1 MSEVHMQLERATLEN
16 RRLQSAL
23 RVAHEQISD
32 LYFNKRV
39 LEAEMTALRSD
50 RDQQVAEANE
60 RIRMAERAVVAATS
74 RRRLAEPITVSPAV
88 QSSPARGAI
97 ANQTD
102 AEGSIATG
110 CLLSRVQP
118 TYTTFRPV
126 DRKSRDVNR
135 FKQYATLTAMN
146 YDDFDSLDEDENV
159 VDSDATADE
168 TATMELPEPHTT
180 SDKLKIQPISQ
191 SSVDND
197 GSFEANR
204 NEINVLAV
212 NALPPSQSSLTEEAA
227 GDLETPS
234 SIDAVDTVDV
244 VLPSPSSSST
254 PRKSVDLPSIESL
267 ESPVY
272 ARTPALTRPDTVT
285 LDTVPRADYL
295 KLLDELDELR
305 QELDAVRRT
314 QVMSNS
320 PDCPPHLVTKLVVP
334 AETSFRS
341 PVVDRGLTDQSH
353 EPAGKIQVDTPSNRQ
368 SMLPSSA
375 PGTTRFFDWSV
386 SLNQSVASPHSH
398 LSEDEEEDEDKS
410 KQESDLIEV
419 ETPTHKESPPVCE
432 SCLILQA
439 RLLAVETI
447 GSIQMEESSRLWAT
461 QIAKLESK
469 IHQLQDELQV
479 MRREHAVVHSASSF
493 DYVVPLKWN
502 TADQSVWTQTNAS
515 LHTSKHTC
523 FNYVMCLT
531 GKCDV
536 LGYAPE
542 LSALDALCWSLNRCD
557 FCTVSDQTELQSR
570 FFVHPLS
577 VTATLQ
583 RYSRLSADAACICLA
598 LAQRIASL
606 NRRGV
611 PDGEQSAEYTNDFNT
626 LLSALSVNQLDDNG
640 ACVELDRS
648 GYKILGPA
656 LTQLNHEV
664 ERLASVMDA
673 EFQDRFDN
681 HSLFQDTDGVLDPE
695 VEVAELRTRLSAV
708 LQLLAAKLPPD
719 TQKVLAETTQ
729 IVEAERLQLQA
740 ELERRIVQLEQSHS
754 FSLTELEA
762 SRRSLIEQ
770 LATSEAANLQLKDEL
785 SVLQQKLQAKER
797 FLAEQTDERETER
810 EEFRAELTRLEKQ
823 LQATKGELLAS
834 KLINGAST
842 VVDDASDG
850 QDQWNTT
857 TLSVDSDDFDYS
869 DPDTPVRDSRR
880 QTWFAPPC
888 TTSLSI
894 AGSLNR
900 RFSEGPVRPP
910 SSLPSSERMRNN
922 NNVHQIH
929 FSSTRLP
936 TNPPATAGMADA
948 WTNTIAS
955 VLPDLFDKETFVE
968 LDQKVQLRERGCY
981 TCPLLSD
988 ALVQTDNED
997 SALRTEIVTLREQLA
1012 NRLQNPSHPTV
1023 SDTRD
1028 ASVTALWER
1037 EDAWTQ
1043 FAGDD
1048 SSDSEAVHA
1057 VRTTKTVRKILDAR
1071 TAAAIL
1077 GQFTLTEESTVV
1089 THGSPVPRGWSCDS
1103 DRVRVLEF
1111 ADKATCTDSVLLC
1124 VKNPTS
1130 DASSEYISKRERS
1143 LSSPSLTS
1151 PSAVTQDTGIDM
1163 SQSVVVSEANEQ
1175 VVAHNTTT
1183 SVPLCTAP
1191 FVDPPVLEDSDDV
1204 HFHTSDT
1211 SITETV
1217 VSSKSDVPATVDVL
1231 PDALFSVDENFSI
1244 VSSHESSPHPQFT
1257 TAHVE
1262 VMVDVRSPDKS
1273 VPDGLRRID
1282 HSLID
1287 GSSNTDD
1294 LQLDFIPT
1302 SDLQAL
1308 LEQKATCELLVNTM
1322 RSEIEGLQKYQEEL
1336 QSDYNILQSML
1347 DDRESELERCTNESL
1362 ALQARCVG
1370 FEKELMERKNVVLER
1385 DEDMFL
1391 LTEQNESLQAKICE
1405 LEKQLE
1411 FATHGTHC
1419 SVDAFAQTD
1428 LPTSDTRSCTP
1439 SAATE
1444 ACRMDTSTMED
1455 RECSD
1460 TIVDGGSSLHSL
1472 NDAATEESGQ
1482 QNSAPVAVAPVC
1494 ASTPDDR
1501 SAEINN
1507 HPDEVQALIRGLR
1520 EAHQRA
1526 TAQIVSSTPADAQA
1540 IPETHGWHGN
1550 ESSVNNYQPNAI
1562 VDLVRANTALKR
1574 VLTQLTNVVES
1585 YENPCQTSASASLSK
1600 DNLQQ
1605 LIQCTSNA
1613 LVADEL
1619 VWLNMLQSSAADIF
1633 RCVSSCASNHEPVLD
1648 TILPADSGQDSA
1660 WNAMRRL
1667 ADQLTA
1673 FMQHEEKYRECFTRT
1688 HLLEKQCL
1696 SADLKVATT
1705 RTDSLSAEVDR
1716 LSDRLTSQKQALDRA
1731 DGLNLRLANQVSDL
1745 KTDLAKVTAELQTE
1759 RLESEQKQAKL
1770 DRISSQLAD
1779 EQRTSDQLRTQSDAV
1794 KKEASRLQQELKIAT
1809 DTLLFDFS
1817 LHRSFT
1823 VHHLFLCWI
1832 KSVVLWAAAQGR
1844 ERRSCPRANCLMA
1857 LERAV
1862 HCAINLSDVT
1872 VSPEQTSLNNSS
1884 TNTEFHLRSLSASP
1898 KDLFHALN
1906 SFANNLAIARH
1917 TATKA
1922 ERRARELQS
1931 INNALRLNLAETELR
1946 VMPFLV
1952 SCTRSQLPNSSP
1964 NAPVLHELNQAKH
1977 SSETKQRHPSSRF
1990 AELKSVCTRLLSLAA
2005 ADQIGVDDG
2014 SSSASTSDAD
2024 DDGDVTRLR
2033 AAPKAVSFHP
2043 SVHQTE
2049 KQRAFDLSAPVTP
2062 KLTNEMDHIVD
2073 RDLESSRNIRNPAL
2087 SVSRT
2092 STGSNV
2098 TKAEQSSV
2106 EIPGG
2111 ESTVSMERSINNA
2124 LRLNL
2129 AETELRVMPFLVSC
2143 TRSQLPNSSPNAP
2156 VLHELNQAKHSS
2168 ETKQRHPSSRFAEL
2182 KSVCTRLLSLAAAD
2196 QIGVDDGSSSAST
2209 SDADDD
2215 GDVTRLRAA
2224 PKAVSFHPSVHQTE
2238 KQRAF
2243 DLSAPVTPKL
2253 TNEMD
2258 HIVDRDLE
2266 SSRNIRNPA
2275 LSVSRTSTGSNV
2287 TKAEQSSVEIPGGES
2302 TVSMERFRNVHAHYL
2317 RAQSYRRALTFQKR
2331 YLLLLLGGFQYSEEA
2346 VIASLGRPEWML
2358 TDHTNGLVNCCG
2370 GLSHPA
2376 IPTPLRRFRAAVR
2389 AAQVIFRMRHMVN
2402 RWRRSGLYSST
2413 GAMSSSHT
2421 SATKLA
2427 CFPTRFG
2434 VSAINR
2440 APLKELTAES
2450 AFHNCSLTPTATHV
2464 PLTSKVLNR
2473 SADARQMPAHHDSR
2487 WQYNISTPAIG
2498 APNAVSYPNIP
2509 DFPNAPS
2516 SFPLTYS
2523 TPIQTH
2529 LSTQT
2534 PSAPSDFPVKNSSS
2548 TVHSTG
2554 DSAQLNRNFL
2564 RTRPGMNSISTQPQ
2578 HRNSVPFSAAS
2589 SRPSALT
2596 ISTGH
2601 SSLNE
2606 RQRSLRNKPEW
2617 RRV

>member
-1 MSEVHMQLERATLEN
+1 M
-16 RRLQSAL
+16 
-23 RVAHEQISD
+23 
-32 LYFNKRV
+32 
-39 LEAEMTALRSD
+39 
-50 RDQQVAEANE
+50 
-60 RIRMAERAVVAATS
+60 
-74 RRRLAEPITVSPAV
+74 
-88 QSSPARGAI
+88 
-97 ANQTD
+97 
-102 AEGSIATG
+102 
-110 CLLSRVQP
+110 
-118 TYTTFRPV
+118 
-126 DRKSRDVNR
+126 
-135 FKQYATLTAMN
+135 
-146 YDDFDSLDEDENV
+146 
-159 VDSDATADE
+159 
-168 TATMELPEPHTT
+168 
-180 SDKLKIQPISQ
+180 
-191 SSVDND
+191 
-197 GSFEANR
+197 
-204 NEINVLAV
+204 
-212 NALPPSQSSLTEEAA
+212 
-227 GDLETPS
+227 
-234 SIDAVDTVDV
+234 
-244 VLPSPSSSST
+244 
-254 PRKSVDLPSIESL
+254 
-267 ESPVY
+267 
-272 ARTPALTRPDTVT
+272 
-285 LDTVPRADYL
+285 
-295 KLLDELDELR
+295 R

-314 QVMSNS
+314 QVISNPS
-320 PDCPPHLVTKLVVP
+320 DCPSHLATKLVVP
-334 AETSFRS
+334 AETSFRL
-341 PVVDRGLTDQSH
+341 PVMDPGLTDRVH
-353 EPAGKIQVDTPSNRQ
+353 DLAGKVLVDTPSNRQ

-386 SLNQSVASPHSH
+386 SLNQSAASPDAH
-398 LSEDEEEDEDKS
+398 LSEDEEEGENKS
-410 KQESDLIEV
+410 KQESDLIEM
-419 ETPTHKESPPVCE
+419 ETPIRKELSPVCE
-432 SCLILQA
+432 NCLSLQA
-439 RLLAVETI
+439 RLLTVETI
-447 GSIQMEESSRLWAT
+447 ASVQMEESSRLWTT
-461 QIAKLESK
+461 QITTLESK

-479 MRREHAVVHSASSF
+479 VRHDHAVVHSASSF
-493 DYVVPLKWN
+493 GYIVPLKWN
-502 TADQSVWTQTNAS
+502 TADQSMWIQTNAS
-515 LHTSKHTC
+515 DHLLDESIRHTSTASQTD
-523 FNYVMCLT
+523 LP
-531 GKCDV
+531 D
-536 LGYAPE
+536 ASSPE
-542 LSALDALCWSLNRCD
+542 
-557 FCTVSDQTELQSR
+557 FGE
-570 FFVHPLS
+570 S

-626 LLSALSVNQLDDNG
+626 LLNALSVNQLDDNG

-681 HSLFQDTDGVLDPE
+681 HSLFQDNDGVLDPE
-695 VEVAELRTRLSAV
+695 IEVAELRTRLSAV

-770 LATSEAANLQLKDEL
+770 LASSEAANLQLKDEL

-823 LQATKGELLAS
+823 LQAT
-834 KLINGAST
+834 NT

-857 TLSVDSDDFDYS
+857 LSVGSDDFDYS

-888 TTSLSI
+888 TTTLSTV
-894 AGSLNR
+894 GSLNR
-900 RFSEGPVRPP
+900 RFSEGPVRPSSSVP
-910 SSLPSSERMRNN
+910 SSARMRNN
-922 NNVHQIH
+922 NNVDQIH
-929 FSSTRLP
+929 FSSARVP
-936 TNPPATAGMADA
+936 THPPATAGMADA
-948 WTNTIAS
+948 WTNTNPS
-955 VLPDLFDKETFVE
+955 VVHDVFDKETYAE

-1012 NRLQNPSHPTV
+1012 NQLQNPPHLAVSH
-1023 SDTRD
+1023 TRD

-1043 FAGDD
+1043 FAGND
-1048 SSDSEAVHA
+1048 SSASEAVHA

-1089 THGSPVPRGWSCDS
+1089 THGSPVSRCWSCGS
-1103 DRVRVLEF
+1103 DPVRILEF
-1111 ADKATCTDSVLLC
+1111 ADKATCTDSVLQC
-1124 VKNPTS
+1124 VKNLTN
-1130 DASSEYISKRERS
+1130 DASSEYISKHERS

-1163 SQSVVVSEANEQ
+1163 SQGVVMSEANAR

-1183 SVPLCTAP
+1183 SVPFCTVS
-1191 FVDPPVLEDSDDV
+1191 FVDHPVLEDSDGV

-1211 SITETV
+1211 SFSETV

-1231 PDALFSVDENFSI
+1231 ADVDENVSI
-1244 VSSHESSPHPQFT
+1244 LSYPASSLRPQST
-1257 TAHVE
+1257 IAHVE
-1262 VMVDVRSPDKS
+1262 VMVDVRSPDIS

-1282 HSLID
+1282 HSLTD

-1294 LQLDFIPT
+1294 LQLEFIPT

-1308 LEQKATCELLVNTM
+1308 MEQKATCELLVNTM

-1336 QSDYNILQSML
+1336 QSDYDVLQSML

-1411 FATHGTHC
+1411 FVSHVKHS
-1419 SVDAFAQTD
+1419 SVDAFTQTD
-1428 LPTSDTRSCTP
+1428 LPTSDPRSCTP

-1460 TIVDGGSSLHSL
+1460 TIIDGGSSLHSS

-1482 QNSAPVAVAPVC
+1482 QNSVPVAVAPIC
-1494 ASTPDDR
+1494 ASTPDER
-1501 SAEINN
+1501 STEISN

-1520 EAHQRA
+1520 EAHKRA
-1526 TAQIVSSTPADAQA
+1526 TAQIAPSNSPDAQA
-1540 IPETHGWHGN
+1540 IPESHGWHGN
-1550 ESSVNNYQPNAI
+1550 ESAVNNYQPNAI

-1574 VLTQLTNVVES
+1574 VLNQLTNVVEN
-1585 YENPCQTSASASLSK
+1585 YENPCQTSDSASLPK

-1605 LIQCTSNA
+1605 LIHCTSNA
-1613 LVADEL
+1613 LAADEL
-1619 VWLNMLQSSAADIF
+1619 VWLNMLQSSTADIF
-1633 RCVSSCASNHEPVLD
+1633 RCVSSSTSNHEPVFD
-1648 TILPADSGQDSA
+1648 TILPADNGQDSA

-1667 ADQLTA
+1667 AGQLTA

-1716 LSDRLTSQKQALDRA
+1716 LGDRLTSQKQALDRA

-1745 KTDLAKVTAELQTE
+1745 KTDLVKVTAELHTE

-1770 DRISSQLAD
+1770 DRISSQLAR
-1779 EQRTSDQLRTQSDAV
+1779 EQRISDQLRAQSDAM
-1794 KKEASRLQQELKIAT
+1794 KKEVSRLQQELKIAT
-1809 DTLLFDFS
+1809 DTLLES
-1817 LHRSFT
+1817 QLALATAQKRAEAAEQT
-1823 VHHLFLCWI
+1823 VDELKEQC
-1832 KSVVLWAAAQGR
+1832 SD
-1844 ERRSCPRANCLMA
+1844 
-1857 LERAV
+1857 
-1862 HCAINLSDVT
+1862 AINLSDVT

-1884 TNTEFHLRSLSASP
+1884 ANTEFHLRSLNASP
-1898 KDLFHALN
+1898 KDLFHAIN
-1906 SFANNLAIARH
+1906 SFANNLAVARH

-1964 NAPVLHELNQAKH
+1964 NAPVLHDLNQAKN

-2005 ADQIGVDDG
+2005 ADQIGADDG

-2024 DDGDVTRLR
+2024 DDQDVTRLR
-2033 AAPKAVSFHP
+2033 AAPKSVSFHP
-2043 SVHQTE
+2043 SVRRTE
-2049 KQRAFDLSAPVTP
+2049 QQRAFDLSAPVTP
-2062 KLTNEMDHIVD
+2062 KLTNGIDHNAE
-2073 RDLESSRNIRNPAL
+2073 RDLESPRNGRNPAL

-2092 STGSNV
+2092 SSGSTV
-2098 TKAEQSSV
+2098 TKTEQSTV
-2106 EIPGG
+2106 E
-2111 ESTVSMERSINNA
+2111 T
-2124 LRLNL
+2124 
-2129 AETELRVMPFLVSC
+2129 
-2143 TRSQLPNSSPNAP
+2143 
-2156 VLHELNQAKHSS
+2156 
-2168 ETKQRHPSSRFAEL
+2168 
-2182 KSVCTRLLSLAAAD
+2182 
-2196 QIGVDDGSSSAST
+2196 
-2209 SDADDD
+2209 
-2215 GDVTRLRAA
+2215 
-2224 PKAVSFHPSVHQTE
+2224 
-2238 KQRAF
+2238 
-2243 DLSAPVTPKL
+2243 
-2253 TNEMD
+2253 
-2258 HIVDRDLE
+2258 
-2266 SSRNIRNPA
+2266 
-2275 LSVSRTSTGSNV
+2275 
-2287 TKAEQSSVEIPGGES
+2287 PGGES

-2358 TDHTNGLVNCCG
+2358 TDHTNGLVNCG

-2402 RWRRSGLYSST
+2402 RWRRSGLYSTT
-2413 GAMSSSHT
+2413 GAISTSHT
-2421 SATKLA
+2421 SAAKLA
-2427 CFPTRFG
+2427 CFPSRFG
-2434 VSAINR
+2434 VSAISR

-2450 AFHNCSLTPTATHV
+2450 TFHNCSLTPTATHV

-2473 SADARQMPAHHDSR
+2473 SADARQMPVHHDSR
-2487 WQYNISTPAIG
+2487 WQYNISTPASD
-2498 APNAVSYPNIP
+2498 APITVSHPNIP
-2509 DFPNAPS
+2509 DFPNTPS
-2516 SFPLTYS
+2516 SFPPTYS

-2529 LSTQT
+2529 LSAQT
-2534 PSAPSDFPVKNSSS
+2534 PSAPSDFPVKNISSI
-2548 TVHSTG
+2548 VYSTG
-2554 DSAQLNRNFL
+2554 SSAQLNRNFL
-2564 RTRPGMNSISTQPQ
+2564 RTRPGVNNVSTQPQ
-2578 HRNSVPFSAAS
+2578 HRNSVPFSAAP
-2589 SRPSALT
+2589 SRPPALT
-2596 ISTGH
+2596 TSTGH

>member
-1 MSEVHMQLERATLEN
+1 MVVFDDPFCLFFPKRPYYSYQLFNDGLGNTVHWLQQHPDYHYKILKFVSHEDVRSQFDEVLKLRATLTVEVDALQQLRAELEDTQSMSEVHMQLERATMEN

-74 RRRLAEPITVSPAV
+74 RRRSADPTAAPLTV
-88 QSSPARGAI
+88 QSSPARGVT

-102 AEGSIATG
+102 AEESITTG

-168 TATMELPEPHTT
+168 TAAMELQEPHTA
-180 SDKLKIQPISQ
+180 SGKLQIQPISQ
-191 SSVDND
+191 SSVDTD

-204 NEINVLAV
+204 NELKVPHV
-212 NALPPSQSSLTEEAA
+212 NDLPPSQPDLTEEAA

-234 SIDAVDTVDV
+234 RIDAVDTVGV

-254 PRKSVDLPSIESL
+254 PRKSVDLPSVESL
-267 ESPVY
+267 ESPVH
-272 ARTPALTRPDTVT
+272 ARTPALTLPDTVT
-285 LDTVPRADYL
+285 MDTVPRADYL

-314 QVMSNS
+314 QVMSNP
-320 PDCPPHLVTKLVVP
+320 PDYPSHLAPKLVVP
-334 AETSFRS
+334 TQTPFRS
-341 PVVDRGLTDQSH
+341 PVMDHELTDQLH
-353 EPAGKIQVDTPSNRQ
+353 ELVGKVQVDTPSNRQ

-386 SLNQSVASPHSH
+386 SLNQSAASPDAH
-398 LSEDEEEDEDKS
+398 LSADEEEDEDKS

-419 ETPTHKESPPVCE
+419 ETPIRKDLSPVCE
-432 SCLILQA
+432 NCLSLQA
-439 RLLAVETI
+439 RLLTVETI
-447 GSIQMEESSRLWAT
+447 GSVQMEESSRLWAS
-461 QIAKLESK
+461 QITTLESMV
-469 IHQLQDELQV
+469 HQLQDELQV
-479 MRREHAVVHSASSF
+479 VRHEHAVVHSASSF
-493 DYVVPLKWN
+493 DHIVPLKWN
-502 TADQSVWTQTNAS
+502 TADQSVWTQTN
-515 LHTSKHTC
+515 TSDHML
-523 FNYVMCLT
+523 NESVRH
-531 GKCDV
+531 
-536 LGYAPE
+536 
-542 LSALDALCWSLNRCD
+542 LSAASQTDLPDASSPEVD
-557 FCTVSDQTELQSR
+557 E
-570 FFVHPLS
+570 S

-640 ACVELDRS
+640 SCVELDRS

-681 HSLFQDTDGVLDPE
+681 HSLFQDNDGVLDPE

-762 SRRSLIEQ
+762 SRRSLIDQ

-785 SVLQQKLQAKER
+785 GVLQQKLQAKER

-823 LQATKGELLAS
+823 LQTTKGELLAS

-894 AGSLNR
+894 IGSLNR

-922 NNVHQIH
+922 NNVDQVP
-929 FSSTRLP
+929 FSSTRLSTHP
-936 TNPPATAGMADA
+936 QATTGMADA
-948 WTNTIAS
+948 WTNTIPS
-955 VLPDLFDKETFVE
+955 VVRDFFDKDTYVE
-968 LDQKVQLRERGCY
+968 LDRKVQLHERGCY

-997 SALRTEIVTLREQLA
+997 SVLMTEIMTLREQLA
-1012 NRLQNPSHPTV
+1012 NQLQNPPHPAV

-1048 SSDSEAVHA
+1048 STASEAVHA

-1089 THGSPVPRGWSCDS
+1089 THGSPVSRGWSCDS
-1103 DRVRVLEF
+1103 DRVHVLEF

-1124 VKNPTS
+1124 VKNLTS
-1130 DASSEYISKRERS
+1130 DASSEYIPQRERS
-1143 LSSPSLTS
+1143 LSSSGLTS

-1163 SQSVVVSEANEQ
+1163 SQGVILSEASAR

-1183 SVPLCTAP
+1183 SVPLCDMSS
-1191 FVDPPVLEDSDDV
+1191 VDPPVLEDSDGV
-1204 HFHTSDT
+1204 HSHTSDT
-1211 SITETV
+1211 SFTETV
-1217 VSSKSDVPATVDVL
+1217 VNSKSDVMATVDR
-1231 PDALFSVDENFSI
+1231 DENLGI
-1244 VSSHESSPHPQFT
+1244 LSSPAFSLRPQST

-1262 VMVDVRSPDKS
+1262 VMVDVCSPDKS

-1282 HSLID
+1282 HSLTD
-1287 GSSNTDD
+1287 GLSNTDD
-1294 LQLDFIPT
+1294 LQLEFIPK
-1302 SDLQAL
+1302 SDLQTL

-1322 RSEIEGLQKYQEEL
+1322 RSEIEGLQRYQEEL
-1336 QSDYNILQSML
+1336 QSDYDMLQSML

-1411 FATHGTHC
+1411 FANHVTYS
-1419 SVDAFAQTD
+1419 SVDAFTQTD

-1444 ACRMDTSTMED
+1444 ACRIDTSTMED

-1460 TIVDGGSSLHSL
+1460 TIVDGGSSLHSS
-1472 NDAATEESGQ
+1472 NDAATEDSGQ
-1482 QNSAPVAVAPVC
+1482 QNSAPVAVAPIY
-1494 ASTPDDR
+1494 ASTPDER
-1501 SAEINN
+1501 SAEITN

-1526 TAQIVSSTPADAQA
+1526 TAQIASSNPADAQT
-1540 IPETHGWHGN
+1540 IPEPHGWHGN
-1550 ESSVNNYQPNAI
+1550 ESAVDNYQPNAI

-1574 VLTQLTNVVES
+1574 VLNQLTNVVEN
-1585 YENPCQTSASASLSK
+1585 YENPCQTSGSASLSK
-1600 DNLQQ
+1600 DYLQQ

-1613 LVADEL
+1613 LAADEL
-1619 VWLNMLQSSAADIF
+1619 VWLNMLQSSTADIF
-1633 RCVSSCASNHEPVLD
+1633 RCIPSSTSNHESVIN
-1648 TILPADSGQDSA
+1648 TILPADNGQDSA

-1667 ADQLTA
+1667 AGQLTA

-1716 LSDRLTSQKQALDRA
+1716 LGDRLISQKQALDRA

-1770 DRISSQLAD
+1770 DRISTQLAE
-1779 EQRTSDQLRTQSDAV
+1779 EQRTSDQLRAQSDAV
-1794 KKEASRLQQELKIAT
+1794 KKEVSRLQQELKIAT
-1809 DTLLFDFS
+1809 DTLLES
-1817 LHRSFT
+1817 QLALAVAQKRAETAEQT
-1823 VHHLFLCWI
+1823 VDDLKEQC
-1832 KSVVLWAAAQGR
+1832 SD
-1844 ERRSCPRANCLMA
+1844 
-1857 LERAV
+1857 
-1862 HCAINLSDVT
+1862 AINLSEVT
-1872 VSPEQTSLNNSS
+1872 VSPEQTSLNNS
-1884 TNTEFHLRSLSASP
+1884 TANTEFHLRSLSTSP
-1898 KDLFHALN
+1898 KDLFHAIN
-1906 SFANNLAIARH
+1906 SFANNLAVARH

-1964 NAPVLHELNQAKH
+1964 NAPPPHELNQAKH
-1977 SSETKQRHPSSRF
+1977 PSETKQRHPSCRF

-2005 ADQIGVDDG
+2005 ADQIGANDG

-2024 DDGDVTRLR
+2024 DDEDVTRLR

-2043 SVHQTE
+2043 SVRRSEQ
-2049 KQRAFDLSAPVTP
+2049 QRAFDLSAPVTP
-2062 KLTNEMDHIVD
+2062 KLTNGMDHNAE
-2073 RDLESSRNIRNPAL
+2073 RDLESPRNRLNPAL
-2087 SVSRT
+2087 SVSRISSG
-2092 STGSNV
+2092 STV
-2098 TKAEQSSV
+2098 TKKEQPSF
-2106 EIPGG
+2106 
-2111 ESTVSMERSINNA
+2111 
-2124 LRLNL
+2124 
-2129 AETELRVMPFLVSC
+2129 ET
-2143 TRSQLPNSSPNAP
+2143 
-2156 VLHELNQAKHSS
+2156 
-2168 ETKQRHPSSRFAEL
+2168 
-2182 KSVCTRLLSLAAAD
+2182 
-2196 QIGVDDGSSSAST
+2196 
-2209 SDADDD
+2209 
-2215 GDVTRLRAA
+2215 
-2224 PKAVSFHPSVHQTE
+2224 
-2238 KQRAF
+2238 
-2243 DLSAPVTPKL
+2243 
-2253 TNEMD
+2253 
-2258 HIVDRDLE
+2258 
-2266 SSRNIRNPA
+2266 
-2275 LSVSRTSTGSNV
+2275 
-2287 TKAEQSSVEIPGGES
+2287 PGGES

-2358 TDHTNGLVNCCG
+2358 TDPTNGLVNCCG
-2370 GLSHPA
+2370 GLSNPA

-2413 GAMSSSHT
+2413 GAMSTSHT
-2421 SATKLA
+2421 SATKLT

-2434 VSAINR
+2434 VSAISR

-2450 AFHNCSLTPTATHV
+2450 AFHNCSLTATATHV
-2464 PLTSKVLNR
+2464 PLTSKILNR
-2473 SADARQMPAHHDSR
+2473 SADARQMPVNHDSR
-2487 WQYNISTPAIG
+2487 WQYNISTPASG
-2498 APNAVSYPNIP
+2498 APIGVSHPNIP
-2509 DFPNAPS
+2509 DFSNTPS

-2529 LSTQT
+2529 LSAQT
-2534 PSAPSDFPVKNSSS
+2534 PSAPSDFPVKNTSSI
-2548 TVHSTG
+2548 VYSTG
-2554 DSAQLNRNFL
+2554 NSVQLNRNFL
-2564 RTRPGMNSISTQPQ
+2564 RTRPGVNSISTQPQ
-2578 HRNSVPFSAAS
+2578 HRNSVPFSSAP

-2596 ISTGH
+2596 ISTAH